1 MLVIWP
7 PSAAL
12 PSMASCMVG
21 CSGKWYRRCSA
32 IDAGASTMVTF
43 NSRLAQVATG
53 QHPASHARRPSQPR
67 CLLPRSSSV
76 GYSLGRMGIEAQDLL
91 GLLIATEGGAAGL
104 VVAASRRD
112 IRETTDV
119 ATLVAGLPSA
129 RAVASSRRGYVSW
142 PTRGGGGRPT
152 PRQRGIETWQECT
165 GSAGRLR
172 ERA

>member
-1 MLVIWP
+1 
-7 PSAAL
+7 
-12 PSMASCMVG
+12 
-21 CSGKWYRRCSA
+21 
-32 IDAGASTMVTF
+32 
-43 NSRLAQVATG
+43 
-53 QHPASHARRPSQPR
+53 
-67 CLLPRSSSV
+67 
-76 GYSLGRMGIEAQDLL
+76 MGIEAQDLL
-91 GLLIATEGGAAGL
+91 GLLIATEGGEAGL

-142 PTRGGGGRPT
+142 PTRGGGRRPT